1 MTSNSKYSG
10 NYTPTRRRKST
21 ITIPERAYPHVKL
34 IYAEMRRQNK
44 TLDDVA
50 EGSGLTRVCL
60 KAWRTKNY
68 PSLTGAE
75 AALGFLGFEFVPIP
89 TARALPPE
97 IVEALKPIAARLN
110 LALPAAVRLVAEVA
124 YRDHHLKSIQPW
136 LETRGSEVSA
146 SQSERRPDLTRA
158 IGATR
163 AS

>member
-1 MTSNSKYSG
+1 MKSYSKYSG
-10 NYTPTRRRKST
+10 DYTPRARRKST
-21 ITIPERAYPHVKL
+21 ITIPEHACPHVRL
-34 IYAEMRRQNK
+34 MYAEMRRQNK

-97 IVEALKPIAARLN
+97 IVDALKPIAQRLE
-110 LALPAAVRLVAEVA
+110 LELPTAVALVAEIA
-124 YRDHHLKSIQPW
+124 YRDHHLQSIQH
-136 LETRGSEVSA
+136 SA
-146 SQSERRPDLTRA
+146 
-158 IGATR
+158 
-163 AS
+163 